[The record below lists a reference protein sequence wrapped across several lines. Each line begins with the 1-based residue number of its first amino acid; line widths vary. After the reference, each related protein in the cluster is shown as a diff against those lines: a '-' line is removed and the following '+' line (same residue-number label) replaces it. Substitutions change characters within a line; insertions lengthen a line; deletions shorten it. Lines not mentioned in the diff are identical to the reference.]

1 MGDFTLN
8 LITLGTM
15 CSRRQEAVSVPPAV
29 LVNETHL
36 YLHRCGKD
44 SALQGLI
51 WFRTANDFPRT
62 RP

>member
-1 MGDFTLN
+1 MGDFTLI
-8 LITLGTM
+8 LLHYEL
-15 CSRRQEAVSVPPAV
+15 CSVGGVKLSVTPAV

-51 WFRTANDFPRT
+51 WFWTANDFP
-62 RP
+62 PH